1 MTCPE
6 WKERLLDHLY
16 GELNGSEGAAL
27 QDHLAQCDPCRR
39 ELSSLRETRGWLRE
53 AEIPVPVA
61 PRVLVMAP
69 WFVRKPALAFAAGL
83 ASAALLI
90 GAGAGAGW
98 ALRGAGAT
106 RPASSIT
113 LSAEDF
119 LRRDEFERRLGDQ
132 QDLLRQ
138 FAVRNRSQETA
149 PSQAARTLTREDL
162 ENALTRFEKK
172 LDVKRAGDLNYLL
185 HEIAVSELRSGV
197 RIGETRDALRY
208 VAMDDPKLSPQ

>member
-1 MTCPE
+1 MACPE
-6 WKERLLDHLY
+6 WKERLLEHLY
-16 GELNGSEGAAL
+16 GELIGPESAAL
-27 QDHLAQCDPCRR
+27 QDHLAQCDPCRQ

-53 AEIPVPVA
+53 AAVPVPVT

-98 ALRGAGAT
+98 ALRGAGT
-106 RPASSIT
+106 SRPASAIT
-113 LSAEDF
+113 LSAEEF
-119 LRRDEFERRLGDQ
+119 LPREEFERRLGNQ

-138 FAVRNRSQETA
+138 LAVGDRGREAASSQ
-149 PSQAARTLTREDL
+149 PIHPLTREDL
-162 ENALTRFEKK
+162 DNALARFEKK

-208 VAMDDPKLSPQ
+208 VAMSDPRLSPQ